1 MKDQTIKKDIFDDI
15 KGKEPQFRA
24 DIPPHA
30 WSRIESRL
38 DNNKSKQQ
46 ISFYKLIYNAAIF
59 VILSAVI
66 SVLAIY
72 MMRKNST
79 TGEEGYTQNIQVLK
93 VTNNSYPVYDV
104 HKLQKAYARL
114 KEKSGTGMFPDPSI
128 TDL

>member
-1 MKDQTIKKDIFDDI
+1 MKDQTIKKDIIDDI
-15 KGKEPQFRA
+15 RGMEPKFRA

-38 DNNKSKQQ
+38 DNHKSRKQ

-59 VILSAVI
+59 VILTAVVSI
-66 SVLAIY
+66 LAIY
-72 MMRKNST
+72 AIRNNSSSDET
-79 TGEEGYTQNIQVLK
+79 IYTQNIQVLK

-114 KEKSGTGMFPDPSI
+114 KAQSGAGMFPDPTI
-128 TDL
+128 NDL